1 MHTDVY
7 PLGIWNYSPPP
18 SMDWTVNNLNQDD
31 LIKVLGRNEHKSLI
45 DVKHDSFFHD
55 KKILITGAN
64 GSIGTRLIQLFEEV
78 GIDYLATDVE
88 GNLEYLD
95 ITNFRD
101 CVSLVRKYNPDF
113 IVNIAGL
120 KYATKSEHQTWKT
133 VQVNIEGTKN
143 LLDACTNKTKVILTS
158 TCKSC
163 NPEIVYGA
171 TKLIAERM
179 VLNNGGSIARFFN
192 VVQSQGNVFQIW
204 RELPENTPIKVVA
217 ECNRYFISV
226 DEACNLTMYAML
238 NGSGRYIVNTPE
250 LRNMGEIAN
259 SLYSEREKNVIS
271 RRRGDRKN
279 EIFLATSENETV
291 DLLNNS
297 VIKIIGDHDRIHDF
311 TG

>member
-7 PLGIWNYSPPP
+7 PHWSGNIPGCNLEWNSEKMNRY
-18 SMDWTVNNLNQDD
+18 D
-31 LIKVLGRNEHKSLI
+31 LENVLGRKEHKSLI
-45 DVKHDSFFHD
+45 DVKNDSFFQD

-101 CVSLVRKYNPDF
+101 CVSIVRKYNPDF

-143 LLDACTNKTKVILTS
+143 LLDACTDKTKVILTS

-179 VLNNGGSIARFFN
+179 VLNNGGSIARYFN
-192 VVQSQGNVFQIW
+192 VVQSQGNVFEIW
-204 RELPENTPIKVVA
+204 NDLPESAPIKVVA
-217 ECNRYFISV
+217 ECNRYFISL
-226 DEACNLTMYAML
+226 DEACNLAMFAML

-250 LRNMGEIAN
+250 LRNMGDVAEK
-259 SLYSEREKNVIS
+259 LYSERQREIIP

-279 EIFLATSENETV
+279 EIFLATSENETMKIL
-291 DLLNNS
+291 DDS
-297 VIKIIGDHDRIHDF
+297 VIKIIGDHDRVNDF

>member
-1 MHTDVY
+1 
-7 PLGIWNYSPPP
+7 
-18 SMDWTVNNLNQDD
+18 MDNNQLTA
-31 LIKVLGRNEHKSLI
+31 VLGRDEHQSLLDI
-45 DVKHDSFFHD
+45 RNHEMLKT

-64 GSIGTRLIQLFEEV
+64 GSIGTRLIEIFEEI
-78 GIDYLATDVE
+78 GIEYLATDVE

-120 KYATKSEHQTWKT
+120 KFATKSEHQTWKT
-133 VQVNIEGTKN
+133 VEVNIEGTKN
-143 LLDACTNKTKVILTS
+143 LIDACTDQTKVILTS

-179 VLNNGGSIARFFN
+179 VLNSGGSIARFFN
-192 VVQSQGNVFQIW
+192 VVQSQGNVFEIW
-204 RELPENTPIKVVA
+204 GDLQDIEQIKVVA
-217 ECNRYFISV
+217 ECNRHFISV
-226 DEACNLTMYAML
+226 DESCGLIMFAMV

-250 LRNMGEIAN
+250 LRNMGDVADALYPGRSKEII
-259 SLYSEREKNVIS
+259 E
-271 RRRGDRKN
+271 RRRGDRKD
-279 EIFLATSENETV
+279 EIFLATSERETEPV
-291 DLLNNS
+291 LDGS
-297 VIKIIGDHDRIHDF
+297 VLKIIGDHDKVNDF

>member
-1 MHTDVY
+1 M
-7 PLGIWNYSPPP
+7 
-18 SMDWTVNNLNQDD
+18 NNVCEQRTNGEKMNNND
-31 LIKVLGRNEHKSLI
+31 LIKVLGRNEHSALVDIKK
-45 DVKHDSFFHD
+45 DPFFKD

-64 GSIGTRLIQLFEEV
+64 GSIGTHLIKIFEEI

-88 GNLEYLD
+88 GNMEYLD

-101 CVSLVRKYNPDF
+101 CVSIIRKYNPDF

-143 LLDACTNKTKVILTS
+143 LLDACAGNTKVILTS

-179 VLNNGGSIARFFN
+179 VLNSGGSIARYFN
-192 VVQSQGNVFQIW
+192 VVQSQGNVFEIW
-204 RELPENTPIKVVA
+204 DNLPVEQPIKVVD

-226 DEACNLTMYAML
+226 DEACSLAMFAMV
-238 NGSGRYIVNTPE
+238 NGSGRYIVNTPNM
-250 LRNMGEIAN
+250 RNMGDVAKVLYPDRKKNFIA
-259 SLYSEREKNVIS
+259 

-279 EIFLATSENETV
+279 EIFLATSENETKL
-291 DLLNNS
+291 LLNDS
-297 VIKIIGDHDRIHDF
+297 VINIIGDHDRNVDF

>member
-1 MHTDVY
+1 MEKV
-7 PLGIWNYSPPP
+7 
-18 SMDWTVNNLNQDD
+18 D
-31 LIKVLGRNEHKSLI
+31 LVKVLGREEHKALV
-45 DVKHDSFFHD
+45 DVKNNPLLQD

-88 GNLEYLD
+88 GNMEYLD

-101 CVSLVRKYNPDF
+101 CVSIIRKYNPDF

-143 LLDACTNKTKVILTS
+143 LLDACAGNTKVILTS

-179 VLNNGGSIARFFN
+179 VLNSGGSIARYFN
-192 VVQSQGNVFQIW
+192 VVQSQGNVFEIW
-204 RELPENTPIKVVA
+204 DNLPVEQPIKVVD

-226 DEACNLTMYAML
+226 DEACSLAMFAMV
-238 NGSGRYIVNTPE
+238 NGSGRYIVNTPNM
-250 LRNMGEIAN
+250 RNMGDVAKVLYPDRKKNFIA
-259 SLYSEREKNVIS
+259 

-279 EIFLATSENETV
+279 EIFLATSENETKL
-291 DLLNNS
+291 LLNDS
-297 VIKIIGDHDRIHDF
+297 VINIIGDHDRNVDF

>member
-1 MHTDVY
+1 MVRK
-7 PLGIWNYSPPP
+7 
-18 SMDWTVNNLNQDD
+18 MNNND
-31 LIKVLGRNEHKSLI
+31 LIKVLGRDEHSALLDIKK
-45 DVKHDSFFHD
+45 DPFFKD

-64 GSIGTRLIQLFEEV
+64 GSIGTHLIEIFEEV

-88 GNLEYLD
+88 GNMEYLD

-101 CVSLVRKYNPDF
+101 CVSIIRKYNPDF

-143 LLDACTNKTKVILTS
+143 LLDACAGNTKVILTS

-179 VLNNGGSIARFFN
+179 VLNSGGSIARYFN
-192 VVQSQGNVFQIW
+192 VVQSQGNVFEIW
-204 RELPENTPIKVVA
+204 DNLPVEQPIKVVD

-226 DEACNLTMYAML
+226 DEACSLAMFAMV

>member
-1 MHTDVY
+1 MK
-7 PLGIWNYSPPP
+7 S
-18 SMDWTVNNLNQDD
+18 SD
-31 LIKVLGRNEHKSLI
+31 LIKVLGRKEHKSLI
-45 DVKHDSFFHD
+45 DMKNNPFFKD

-64 GSIGTRLIQLFEEV
+64 GSIGTRLIQMFEES
-78 GIDYLATDVE
+78 GIEYLATDVE

-143 LLDACTNKTKVILTS
+143 LLDACTDKTKVILTS

-179 VLNNGGSIARFFN
+179 VLNNGGSIARYFN
-192 VVQSQGNVFQIW
+192 VVQSQGNVFEIW
-204 RELPENTPIKVVA
+204 NELDENEPIKVVA
-217 ECNRYFISV
+217 ECNRHFISV
-226 DEACNLTMYAML
+226 DEACTLAMFAMV

-250 LRNMGEIAN
+250 LRNMGDIA
-259 SLYSEREKNVIS
+259 SALYPERERDIIS
-271 RRRGDRKN
+271 RRRGDRKD
-279 EIFLATSENETV
+279 EIFLATSEKETLN
-291 DLLNNS
+291 LLDNS
-297 VIKIIGDHDRIHDF
+297 VVKIIGDHDRVRDF

>member
-1 MHTDVY
+1 MTGHSIRVTYV
-7 PLGIWNYSPPP
+7 
-18 SMDWTVNNLNQDD
+18 MNNVCEQRTNGEKMNNND
-31 LIKVLGRNEHKSLI
+31 LIKVLGRNEHSALVDIKK
-45 DVKHDSFFHD
+45 DPFFKD

-64 GSIGTRLIQLFEEV
+64 GSIGTHLIKIFEEI

-88 GNLEYLD
+88 GNMEYLD

-101 CVSLVRKYNPDF
+101 CVSIIRKYNPDF

-143 LLDACTNKTKVILTS
+143 LLDACAGNTKVILTS

-179 VLNNGGSIARFFN
+179 VLNSGGSIARYFN
-192 VVQSQGNVFQIW
+192 VVQSQGNVFEIW
-204 RELPENTPIKVVA
+204 DNLPVEQPIKVVD

-226 DEACNLTMYAML
+226 DEACSLAMFAMV
-238 NGSGRYIVNTPE
+238 NGSGRYIVNTPNM
-250 LRNMGEIAN
+250 RNMGDVAKVLYPDRKKNFIA
-259 SLYSEREKNVIS
+259 

-279 EIFLATSENETV
+279 EIFLATSENETKL
-291 DLLNNS
+291 LLNDS
-297 VIKIIGDHDRIHDF
+297 VINIIGDHDRNVDF

>member
-1 MHTDVY
+1 MEMVRKME
-7 PLGIWNYSPPP
+7 N
-18 SMDWTVNNLNQDD
+18 VD
-31 LIKVLGRNEHKSLI
+31 LVKVLGREEHKALV
-45 DVKHDSFFHD
+45 DVKNNPLLQD

-88 GNLEYLD
+88 GNMEYLD

-101 CVSLVRKYNPDF
+101 CVSIIRKYNPDF

-143 LLDACTNKTKVILTS
+143 LLDACAGNTKVILTS

-179 VLNNGGSIARFFN
+179 VLNSGGSIARYFN
-192 VVQSQGNVFQIW
+192 VVQSQGNVFEIW
-204 RELPENTPIKVVA
+204 DNLPVEQPIKVVD

-226 DEACNLTMYAML
+226 DEACSLAMFAMV
-238 NGSGRYIVNTPE
+238 NGSGRYIVNTPNM
-250 LRNMGEIAN
+250 RNMGDVAKVLYPDRKKNFIA
-259 SLYSEREKNVIS
+259 

-279 EIFLATSENETV
+279 EIFLATSENETR
-291 DLLNNS
+291 LLLKDS
-297 VIKIIGDHDRIHDF
+297 VLHIIGDHDRNVDF

>member
-1 MHTDVY
+1 M
-7 PLGIWNYSPPP
+7 
-18 SMDWTVNNLNQDD
+18 
-31 LIKVLGRNEHKSLI
+31 
-45 DVKHDSFFHD
+45 
-55 KKILITGAN
+55 
-64 GSIGTRLIQLFEEV
+64 
-78 GIDYLATDVE
+78 
-88 GNLEYLD
+88 EYLD

-101 CVSLVRKYNPDF
+101 CVSIIRKYNPDF

-143 LLDACTNKTKVILTS
+143 LLDACAGNTKVILTS

-179 VLNNGGSIARFFN
+179 VLNSGGSIARYFN
-192 VVQSQGNVFQIW
+192 VVQSQGNVFEIW
-204 RELPENTPIKVVA
+204 DNLPVEQPIKVVD

-226 DEACNLTMYAML
+226 DEACSLAMFAMV

>member
-1 MHTDVY
+1 MGFFHV
-7 PLGIWNYSPPP
+7 PI
-18 SMDWTVNNLNQDD
+18 MDWNCESMNKDD
-31 LIKVLGRNEHKSLI
+31 LVKVLGRDEHSALVDIKK
-45 DVKHDSFFHD
+45 DPFFKD

-64 GSIGTRLIQLFEEV
+64 GSIGTHLIKIFEEI

-88 GNLEYLD
+88 GNMEYLD

-101 CVSLVRKYNPDF
+101 CVSIIRKYNPDF

-143 LLDACTNKTKVILTS
+143 LLDACAGNTKVILTS

-179 VLNNGGSIARFFN
+179 VLNSGGSIARYFN
-192 VVQSQGNVFQIW
+192 VVQSQGNVFEIW
-204 RELPENTPIKVVA
+204 DNLPVEQPIKVVD

-226 DEACNLTMYAML
+226 DEACSLAMFAMV
-238 NGSGRYIVNTPE
+238 NGSGRYIVNTPNF
-250 LRNMGEIAN
+250 RNMGDIAIA
-259 SLYSEREKNVIS
+259 LYPEREKEFIA

-279 EIFLATSENETV
+279 EIFLATSENQTEL
-291 DLLNNS
+291 LLNDG
-297 VIKIIGDHDRIHDF
+297 VMKIYGDHDRQIDF

>member
-1 MHTDVY
+1 MEMVRKME
-7 PLGIWNYSPPP
+7 N
-18 SMDWTVNNLNQDD
+18 VD
-31 LIKVLGRNEHKSLI
+31 LVKVLGREEHKALV
-45 DVKHDSFFHD
+45 DVKNNPLLQD

-88 GNLEYLD
+88 GNMEYLD

-101 CVSLVRKYNPDF
+101 CVSIIRKYNPDF

-143 LLDACTNKTKVILTS
+143 LLDACAGNTKVILTS

-179 VLNNGGSIARFFN
+179 VLNSGGSIARYFN
-192 VVQSQGNVFQIW
+192 VVQSQGNVFEIW
-204 RELPENTPIKVVA
+204 DNLPVEQPIKVVD

-226 DEACNLTMYAML
+226 DEACSLAMFAMV
-238 NGSGRYIVNTPE
+238 NGSGRYIVNTPNM
-250 LRNMGEIAN
+250 RNMGDVAKVLYPDRKKNFIA
-259 SLYSEREKNVIS
+259 

-279 EIFLATSENETV
+279 EIFLATSENETKL
-291 DLLNNS
+291 LLNDS
-297 VIKIIGDHDRIHDF
+297 VINIIGDHDRNVDF

>member
-1 MHTDVY
+1 MNKTDLV
-7 PLGIWNYSPPP
+7 S
-18 SMDWTVNNLNQDD
+18 
-31 LIKVLGRNEHKSLI
+31 VLGREEHLDLI
-45 DVKHDSFFHD
+45 NIKKDLFFQN

-101 CVSLVRKYNPDF
+101 CVSIVRKYNPDF

-133 VQVNIEGTKN
+133 VEVNIEGTKN
-143 LLDACTNKTKVILTS
+143 LLDACTEKTKVVLTS

-179 VLNNGGSIARFFN
+179 VLNNGGSIARYFN
-192 VVQSQGNVFQIW
+192 VVQSQGNVFEIW
-204 RELPENTPIKVVA
+204 KDLPDSAPIEVVA

-226 DEACNLTMYAML
+226 DEACSLAMFAML

-250 LRNMGEIAN
+250 LRNMGDISEK
-259 SLYSEREKNVIS
+259 LYPKRQRDIIP
-271 RRRGDRKN
+271 RRRGDRKD

-291 DLLNNS
+291 ELLNGS
-297 VIKIIGDHDRIHDF
+297 VIKIIGDHDRVHDF

>member
-1 MHTDVY
+1 MDKTDLV
-7 PLGIWNYSPPP
+7 
-18 SMDWTVNNLNQDD
+18 
-31 LIKVLGRNEHKSLI
+31 KVLGRNEHSPLI
-45 DVKHDSFFHD
+45 DIKNDPFFKD

-64 GSIGTRLIQLFEEV
+64 GSIGTHLISIFEEV

-88 GNLEYLD
+88 GNMEYLD

-101 CVSLVRKYNPDF
+101 CVSIIRKYNPDF

-143 LLDACTNKTKVILTS
+143 LLDACTDKTKVILTS

-179 VLNNGGSIARFFN
+179 VLNNGGSIARYFN
-192 VVQSQGNVFQIW
+192 VVQSQGNVFEIW
-204 RELPENTPIKVVA
+204 RTLDSSEPIKVVS

-226 DEACNLTMYAML
+226 DEACNLAMFAML
-238 NGSGRYIVNTPE
+238 NGSGRYIVNTPS
-250 LRNMGEIAN
+250 LRNMGDIAN
-259 SLYSEREKNVIS
+259 VLYPSREKNIIS

-279 EIFLATSENETV
+279 EIFLATSENETET
-291 DLLNNS
+291 LLNDC
-297 VIKIIGDHDRIHDF
+297 VIKIIGDHDKVYDF

>member
-1 MHTDVY
+1 
-7 PLGIWNYSPPP
+7 
-18 SMDWTVNNLNQDD
+18 MDNNQLTA
-31 LIKVLGRNEHKSLI
+31 ILGRDEHQSLLDI
-45 DVKHDSFFHD
+45 RNHEMLKT

-64 GSIGTRLIQLFEEV
+64 GSIGTRLIEIFEEI
-78 GIDYLATDVE
+78 GIEYLATDVE

-120 KYATKSEHQTWKT
+120 KFATKSEHQTWKT
-133 VQVNIEGTKN
+133 VEVNIEGTKN
-143 LLDACTNKTKVILTS
+143 LIDACTDQTKVILTS

-179 VLNNGGSIARFFN
+179 VLNSGGSIARFFN
-192 VVQSQGNVFQIW
+192 VVQSQGNVFEIW
-204 RELPENTPIKVVA
+204 GGLQDTEQIKVVA
-217 ECNRYFISV
+217 ECNRHFISV
-226 DEACNLTMYAML
+226 DESCGLIMFAMV

-250 LRNMGEIAN
+250 LRNMGDVADALYPNRKKEII
-259 SLYSEREKNVIS
+259 E

-279 EIFLATSENETV
+279 EIFLATSERETETV
-291 DLLNNS
+291 LDDTVL
-297 VIKIIGDHDRIHDF
+297 KIIGDHDKVNDF

>member
-1 MHTDVY
+1 M
-7 PLGIWNYSPPP
+7 NS
-18 SMDWTVNNLNQDD
+18 ND
-31 LIKVLGRNEHKSLI
+31 LVKVLGRAEYNELI
-45 DVKHDSFFHD
+45 NVKNNPFFKD

-64 GSIGTRLIQLFEEV
+64 GSIGTRLIQLFEET
-78 GIDYLATDVE
+78 GIDHLATDVE

-143 LLDACTNKTKVILTS
+143 LLDACTDKTKVILTS

-179 VLNNGGSIARFFN
+179 VLNNGGSIARYFN
-192 VVQSQGNVFQIW
+192 VVQSQGNVFEIW
-204 RELPENTPIKVVA
+204 KDLPENAPIKVVE

-226 DEACNLTMYAML
+226 DEACNLAMFAML

-250 LRNMGEIAN
+250 LRNMGDIAN
-259 SLYSEREKNVIS
+259 ALYPEREKHVIA
-271 RRRGDRKN
+271 RRRGDRKD
-279 EIFLATSENETV
+279 EIFLATSENETMN
-291 DLLNNS
+291 LLENS
-297 VIKIIGDHDRIHDF
+297 VIKIIGDHDRVRDF

>member
-1 MHTDVY
+1 MVRKME
-7 PLGIWNYSPPP
+7 N
-18 SMDWTVNNLNQDD
+18 VD
-31 LIKVLGRNEHKSLI
+31 LVKVLGREEHKALV
-45 DVKHDSFFHD
+45 DVKNNPLLQD

-88 GNLEYLD
+88 GNMEYLD

-101 CVSLVRKYNPDF
+101 CVSIIRKYNPDF

-143 LLDACTNKTKVILTS
+143 LLDACAGNTKVILTS

-179 VLNNGGSIARFFN
+179 VLNSGGSIARYFN
-192 VVQSQGNVFQIW
+192 VVQSQGNVFEIW
-204 RELPENTPIKVVA
+204 DNLPVEQPIKVVD

-226 DEACNLTMYAML
+226 DEACSLAMFAMV
-238 NGSGRYIVNTPE
+238 NGSGRYIVNTPNM
-250 LRNMGEIAN
+250 RNMGDVAKVLYPDRKKNFIA
-259 SLYSEREKNVIS
+259 

-279 EIFLATSENETV
+279 EIFLATSENETKL
-291 DLLNNS
+291 LLNDS
-297 VIKIIGDHDRIHDF
+297 VINIIGDHDRNVDF

>member
-1 MHTDVY
+1 MC
-7 PLGIWNYSPPP
+7 
-18 SMDWTVNNLNQDD
+18 VNKGQMVRKMNNND
-31 LIKVLGRNEHKSLI
+31 LIKVLGRDEHSALLDIKK
-45 DVKHDSFFHD
+45 DPFFKD

-64 GSIGTRLIQLFEEV
+64 GSIGTHLIEIFEEV

-88 GNLEYLD
+88 GNMEYLD

-101 CVSLVRKYNPDF
+101 CVSIIRKYNPDF

-143 LLDACTNKTKVILTS
+143 LLDACAGNTKVILTS

-179 VLNNGGSIARFFN
+179 VLNSGGSIARYFN
-192 VVQSQGNVFQIW
+192 VVQSQGNVFEIW
-204 RELPENTPIKVVA
+204 NNVPTDEPIKVVD

-226 DEACNLTMYAML
+226 DEACSLAMFAMV

>member
-1 MHTDVY
+1 MEMVRKME
-7 PLGIWNYSPPP
+7 N
-18 SMDWTVNNLNQDD
+18 VD
-31 LIKVLGRNEHKSLI
+31 LVKVLGREEHKALV
-45 DVKHDSFFHD
+45 DVKNNPLLQD

-88 GNLEYLD
+88 GNMEYLD

-101 CVSLVRKYNPDF
+101 CVSIIRKYNPDF

-143 LLDACTNKTKVILTS
+143 LLDACAGNTKVILTS

-179 VLNNGGSIARFFN
+179 VLNSGGSIARYFN
-192 VVQSQGNVFQIW
+192 VVQSQGNVFEIW
-204 RELPENTPIKVVA
+204 DNLPVEQPIKVVD

-226 DEACNLTMYAML
+226 DEACSLAMFAMV
-238 NGSGRYIVNTPE
+238 NGSGRYIANTPNM
-250 LRNMGEIAN
+250 RNMGDVAKVLYPDRKKNFIA
-259 SLYSEREKNVIS
+259 

-279 EIFLATSENETV
+279 EIFLATSENETKL
-291 DLLNNS
+291 LLNDS
-297 VIKIIGDHDRIHDF
+297 VINIIGDHDRNVDF

>member
-1 MHTDVY
+1 
-7 PLGIWNYSPPP
+7 
-18 SMDWTVNNLNQDD
+18 MDNNQLTA
-31 LIKVLGRNEHKSLI
+31 ILGRDEHQSLLDI
-45 DVKHDSFFHD
+45 RNHEMLKT

-64 GSIGTRLIQLFEEV
+64 GSIGTRLIEIFEEI
-78 GIDYLATDVE
+78 GIEYLATDVE

-120 KYATKSEHQTWKT
+120 KFATKSEHQTWKT
-133 VQVNIEGTKN
+133 VEVNIEGTKN
-143 LLDACTNKTKVILTS
+143 LIDACTDQTKVILTS

-179 VLNNGGSIARFFN
+179 VLNSGGSIARFFN
-192 VVQSQGNVFQIW
+192 VVQSQGNVFEIW
-204 RELPENTPIKVVA
+204 GGLQDTEQIKVVA
-217 ECNRYFISV
+217 ECNRHFISV
-226 DEACNLTMYAML
+226 DESCGLIMFAMV

-250 LRNMGEIAN
+250 LRNMGDVADALYPNRKKEII
-259 SLYSEREKNVIS
+259 E

-279 EIFLATSENETV
+279 EGSTSTSTVLSTLTSLA
-291 DLLNNS
+291 
-297 VIKIIGDHDRIHDF
+297 RY
-311 TG
+311 